1 MIINWEE
8 EYESLVR
15 TIGSV
20 TYGKERWF
28 HVGKGIW
35 HDRKEGDWI
44 DLLTLEERIGEEYE
58 QLG

>member
-8 EYESLVR
+8 EYKSLVR
-15 TIGSV
+15 IIGST

-28 HVGKGIW
+28 HVGNGIW
-35 HDRKEGDWI
+35 YDRKEDDCI
-44 DLLTLEERIGEEYE
+44 DFLTLEERIGEEYE